1 MIVRSLASSRARATG
16 IAVLVV
22 GAWGAL
28 IPFAGPSFGY
38 GMGSSQAWAWTES
51 RVTLHLLPGL
61 AAIIGGLL
69 LASAARTRQTG
80 GALIAGLGGMW
91 FVVGPSLRPLW
102 AADSMGATM
111 SAGMMHAESA
121 ASSAL
126 SAIGYHYGTGVLI
139 TAGAAYALGVLMAT
153 RDTAVV
159 SAEPERAT
167 GQPGSD
173 STRNSALVEV

>member
-16 IAVLVV
+16 IAALVV

-69 LASAARTRQTG
+69 LASAARTRQAG
-80 GALIAGLGGMW
+80 GALIALLGGVW
-91 FVVGPSLRPLW
+91 FVIAPSLHPLW
-102 AADSMGATM
+102 ADTTAQSMSG
-111 SAGMMHAESA
+111 GMMHAESA
-121 ASSAL
+121 MSSAL
-126 SAIGYHYGTGVLI
+126 SALGYHYGTGALI
-139 TAGAAYALGVLMAT
+139 IVAGAYALGVLAT
-153 RDTAVV
+153 ASHTAAPGTEMHRESGPPRSGSARDA
-159 SAEPERAT
+159 
-167 GQPGSD
+167 
-173 STRNSALVEV
+173 ALIDV

>member
-69 LASAARTRQTG
+69 LASAPRTRQAG
-80 GALIAGLGGMW
+80 GALIALLGGVW
-91 FVVGPSLRPLW
+91 FVIAPSLHPLW
-102 AADSMGATM
+102 ADTTAQSMSG
-111 SAGMMHAESA
+111 GMHAESA
-121 ASSAL
+121 MSSAL
-126 SAIGYHYGTGVLI
+126 SALGYHYGTGALI
-139 TAGAAYALGVLMAT
+139 IVASAYALGVLAT
-153 RDTAVV
+153 ASHTAAPGTEMHRESGSPRSGSARDA
-159 SAEPERAT
+159 
-167 GQPGSD
+167 
-173 STRNSALVEV
+173 ALIDA

>member
-51 RVTLHLLPGL
+51 HVTLHLLPGL

-69 LASAARTRQTG
+69 LASTARTRQAG
-80 GALIAGLGGMW
+80 GALIALLGGVW
-91 FVVGPSLRPLW
+91 FVIGPSLHPLW
-102 AADSMGATM
+102 ADTVQSMSG
-111 SAGMMHAESA
+111 GMMHAGSA
-121 ASSAL
+121 MSSAL
-126 SAIGYHYGTGVLI
+126 SALGYHYGTGALI
-139 TAGAAYALGVLMAT
+139 IVAGAYALGVLAT
-153 RDTAVV
+153 ASHTAAPGTEMHRESGPPSSGSARDA
-159 SAEPERAT
+159 
-167 GQPGSD
+167 
-173 STRNSALVEV
+173 ALIDA

>member
-1 MIVRSLASSRARATG
+1 MIVRSPLESSRVRATG
-16 IAVLVV
+16 IAALVV

-38 GMGSSQAWAWTES
+38 GMGDSQAWAWTES

-69 LASAARTRQTG
+69 LASAPRTRQAG
-80 GALIAGLGGMW
+80 GALIALLGGVW
-91 FVVGPSLRPLW
+91 FVIGPSLRPLW
-102 AADSMGATM
+102 ADTTSMSG
-111 SAGMMHAESA
+111 GMMHAESA

-153 RDTAVV
+153 RDAAVV
-159 SAEPERAT
+159 SAEPERAA